1 MNLVKH
7 NSNIPQQYIN
17 AVCIFLLLF
26 ISLEL
31 FSHETAGS
39 FNSYRIP
46 ERAIEFP
53 DTDKY
58 LTIVADLHTH
68 SVFSDGH
75 VWPNI
80 RVSEALRD
88 GLDAIAI
95 TEHLEYQPHISD
107 IPHKDR
113 NTAYLIAA
121 EAAKNTNLIVI
132 SGSEITRENPI
143 GHMNA
148 IFIEDSNKLMSLDN
162 SKIAEAAKLVE
173 ERKDEVTVHGG
184 MDAANHLALAS
195 LWPVANAVNKA
206 NEQGGFVFWNHPT
219 YKVNN
224 GIATLSKKHIEFIEN
239 GTLHGIE
246 VVNENIF
253 SEEAFA
259 IALDYNLT
267 IIGTS
272 DVHNLIDWDYPS
284 HQNQHRPVTL
294 ILAEERTKPAMKA
307 ALMNGRTVVWYKN
320 LLIGK
325 ENNIQPLLNAMVR
338 IDSARYQDNSEIL
351 EVTIKNKSDTK
362 IQMTN
367 LSDYSFSSN
376 HDIIE
381 VPAQSEINLNIKTK
395 EQLSSIS
402 LEFKILSALVR
413 PKIHPTLILHS
424 KIASD

>member
-1 MNLVKH
+1 MNTNKLSQK
-7 NSNIPQQYIN
+7 YIN
-17 AVCIFLLLF
+17 TLCIIFLLFLTSE
-26 ISLEL
+26 I

-39 FNSYRIP
+39 FSSYRIP

-80 RVSEALRD
+80 RISEALRD

-113 NTAYLIAA
+113 NTAYRIAA

-148 IFIEDSNKLMSLDN
+148 IFIEDSNKLMSLDK

-173 ERKDEVTVHGG
+173 ERKDEVAVHGG
-184 MDAANHLALAS
+184 IDMANHLALAS

-224 GIATLSKKHIEFIEN
+224 GIATLSKEHIEFIKN

-253 SEEAFA
+253 SEEALT
-259 IALDYNLT
+259 IALEYNLT

-272 DVHNLIDWDYPS
+272 DVHNLIDWDYSS
-284 HQNQHRPVTL
+284 HQGQHRPVTL
-294 ILAEERTKPAMKA
+294 ILAKERTKPAIKE
-307 ALMNGRTVVWYKN
+307 ALMKGRTIVWYKN
-320 LLIGK
+320 LLIGR
-325 ENNIQPLLNAMVR
+325 ENNIQPLLNAMMR

-351 EVTIKNKSDTK
+351 EVIIKNNSDTK

-367 LSDYSFSSN
+367 LSDYSFTSN

-381 VPAQSEINLNIKTK
+381 IPAHSIINLDVKTK
-395 EQLSSIS
+395 EQLTSIS
-402 LEFKILSALVR
+402 LEFEILNALVR
-413 PKIHPTLILHS
+413 PKTHPTLILHS
-424 KIASD
+424 NIASD

>member
-1 MNLVKH
+1 
-7 NSNIPQQYIN
+7 
-17 AVCIFLLLF
+17 
-26 ISLEL
+26 
-31 FSHETAGS
+31 
-39 FNSYRIP
+39 
-46 ERAIEFP
+46 
-53 DTDKY
+53 
-58 LTIVADLHTH
+58 
-68 SVFSDGH
+68 
-75 VWPNI
+75 
-80 RVSEALRD
+80 
-88 GLDAIAI
+88 
-95 TEHLEYQPHISD
+95 
-107 IPHKDR
+107 
-113 NTAYLIAA
+113 
-121 EAAKNTNLIVI
+121 
-132 SGSEITRENPI
+132 
-143 GHMNA
+143 
-148 IFIEDSNKLMSLDN
+148 
-162 SKIAEAAKLVE
+162 
-173 ERKDEVTVHGG
+173 
-184 MDAANHLALAS
+184 
-195 LWPVANAVNKA
+195 
-206 NEQGGFVFWNHPT
+206 
-219 YKVNN
+219 
-224 GIATLSKKHIEFIEN
+224 
-239 GTLHGIE
+239 

-325 ENNIQPLLNAMVR
+325 ENNIQPLLNAMMR

-351 EVTIKNKSDTK
+351 EVTIKNNSDTK

-367 LSDYSFSSN
+367 LSDYSFTSN

-381 VPAQSEINLNIKTK
+381 IPAQSAINLNVKTK

-413 PKIHPTLILHS
+413 PKIHPTIILRS